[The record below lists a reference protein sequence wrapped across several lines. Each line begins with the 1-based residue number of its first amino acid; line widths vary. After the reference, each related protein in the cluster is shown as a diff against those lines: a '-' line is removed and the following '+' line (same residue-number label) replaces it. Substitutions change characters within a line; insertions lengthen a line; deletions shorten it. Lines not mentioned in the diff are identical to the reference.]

1 MKEGE
6 IKFEDLNWTP
16 GESLAEGS
24 LLLYTSEE
32 REFRKEIQ
40 AFARDEIWPLD
51 EKIEREASFD
61 TCREIIR
68 IMARKSLLGL
78 AFPKELGG
86 GGHGYVMRTI
96 FGEELA
102 AINSAVVVT
111 YGASAN
117 LFSAPI
123 IHFGT
128 DEQKKK
134 YLPPIFSGEK
144 LGGIAITE
152 PTAGSDAVGGMQ
164 TTAIKKGDHYVI
176 NGEKRFITNGS
187 RADFLLLY
195 ALTNP
200 DAPAKH
206 KGVSAFIVETDTPGF
221 ERVKDFELCGRR
233 GSINSHLRFNDM
245 EIPAENLVGGLEME
259 NKGVQ
264 IMMYGLDGER
274 CFTSSQYVGVARSAF
289 EVAFKY
295 ANLRYQ
301 FKKFIREFEGIS
313 FRISSMYA
321 KLEAGRLMM
330 LRAARMLDAGLKATK
345 EVAAAKF
352 TCADNQMDIVLDA
365 CQICGGIGYT
375 KEFPV
380 ERYLRDSKISQISAG
395 TTDIMRYLVQRE
407 LYRELK
413 S

>member
-1 MKEGE
+1 MKEGT
-6 IKFEDLNWTP
+6 IYFEDLNWIP
-16 GESLAEGS
+16 GESLDEGS
-24 LLLYTSEE
+24 LYFYTPEE

-40 AFARDEIWPLD
+40 AFAREEILSRD
-51 EKIEREASFD
+51 AQIEKEASFEI
-61 TCREIIR
+61 CREIVR
-68 IMARKSLLGL
+68 IMGKKNILGL
-78 AFPKELGG
+78 SFPKELGG

-128 DEQKKK
+128 AEQKKK
-134 YLPPIFSGEK
+134 YLPPILTGEK

-152 PTAGSDAVGGMQ
+152 PTAGSDAIGGMRC
-164 TTAIKKGDHYVI
+164 TAVKKGSSYLL

-187 RADFLLLY
+187 KADYLLLY
-195 ALTNP
+195 ALTNLENP
-200 DAPAKH
+200 SKH
-206 KGVSAFIVETDTPGF
+206 RSISAFIIETDSSGF
-221 ERVKDFELCGRR
+221 ERVKDFETCGRR
-233 GSINSHLRFNDM
+233 GMCNSQLRFNDL
-245 EIPAENLVGGLEME
+245 EIPEENLVGGPEME

-264 IMMYGLDGER
+264 IMMGGLDGER
-274 CFTSSQYVGVARSAF
+274 CFTSSQYIGIARSAY

-295 ANLRYQ
+295 ANLRNQ
-301 FKKFIREFEGIS
+301 FNKYIREFEGVG
-313 FRISSMYA
+313 FRISNMYA
-321 KLEAGRLMM
+321 KLESGRLLT
-330 LRAARMLDAGLKATK
+330 LRAARMLDAGVNATK

-352 TCADNQMDIVLDA
+352 TTADNQMDIVLDA
-365 CQICGGIGYT
+365 AQICGGIGYT
-375 KEFPV
+375 KEFPI

-407 LYRELK
+407 LYRHLNK
-413 S
+413 